1 MYLMFRDINRQ
12 SFIYLFIYLLIYFF
26 NGKVNRRVY
35 SKSNFEGDN
44 YRVFQV
50 FHYVWMLVWETWRT
64 PDIQV
69 DLHGC

>member
-50 FHYVWMLVWETWRT
+50 FHYV
-64 PDIQV
+64 
-69 DLHGC
+69 

>member
-12 SFIYLFIYLLIYFF
+12 SFIYLFIYLFIYFF

-50 FHYVWMLVWETWRT
+50 FHYV
-64 PDIQV
+64 
-69 DLHGC
+69 